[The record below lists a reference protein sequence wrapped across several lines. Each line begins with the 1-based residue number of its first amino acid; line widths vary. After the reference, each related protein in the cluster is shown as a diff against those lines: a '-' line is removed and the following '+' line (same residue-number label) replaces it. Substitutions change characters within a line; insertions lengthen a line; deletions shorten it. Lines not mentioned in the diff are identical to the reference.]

1 LKRLKQ
7 AINCNNADQA
17 AKIIQ
22 EALGIESD
30 EVAND
35 LSLAWPARQRARI
48 IGIVLRIEALF
59 GPDNDQGHAILR
71 VRNIVM
77 VVGTLSVGLCWPTG
91 ELQLARAFLFR
102 RLRCAA
108 CSESGRWRP
117 MARNRPVR

>member
-59 GPDNDQGHAILR
+59 GPDNRDGRRHFVGGSLLADWRTSAGAR
-71 VRNIVM
+71 V
-77 VVGTLSVGLCWPTG
+77 PFPP
-91 ELQLARAFLFR
+91 LAMC
-102 RLRCAA
+102 RLL
-108 CSESGRWRP
+108 
-117 MARNRPVR
+117 